1 MSENARTRWQARY
14 EKSRVREV
22 DFTTLSGLELEPA
35 YGTDDSEWPGEFPF
49 TRGLYP
55 TGYRGRSWT
64 IRQFAGF
71 GNAQQTNERYRMIL
85 GRGGGGLSV
94 AFDMPTLMGR
104 DSDDPKS
111 LGEVGHCG
119 VAIDSAADM
128 EVLFDGIDL
137 GDVTTSMT
145 ISGPAVPVFC
155 MMIVAAERAGV
166 DTGKLNG
173 TLQTDIFKEYIAQ
186 KEWIFGPEPH
196 LRLIGDLMEYCAE
209 KIPAYKPLS
218 VSGYHIREA
227 GSTAAQELA
236 FTLADGFGYVEL
248 GLSRG
253 LDVDVFAP
261 GLSFFFDAHVD
272 FFEEIA
278 KFRAAR
284 RIWARW
290 MRDVYGAT
298 TDKAQWLRFH
308 TQTAGVSLTAQQ
320 PYNNVVRTGIEAL
333 SAVLGGTNSLH
344 TNALDETL
352 ALPSEQAAEIALRTQ
367 QVIMEETGV
376 VNVADPLGGS
386 WYVEALTDRI
396 EAEAN
401 AIFDQILAMGGST
414 AHLRPARADRRG
426 RRSRRVARSPAG
438 SCAASRTAGSCPRSP
453 RRRSSTRSSLEKGE
467 KRIVGVNCHTESVTH
482 DLEILRVSHEV
493 EVEQVRVLAARR
505 QAARRRGRDGGA
517 GRMVDGG
524 ARRREHDRADARRG
538 ARRGDARRDLRRAAG
553 RVGRVPRTGPV
564 LSRRRRSL
572 GLAHDAAAVLP
583 PGRDRPVRPQAP
595 APQPAAGGTRG
606 RRPAAGGS
614 SYAVEV
620 TEENFQ
626 ATIESSMT
634 APVLLVFYSPTRM
647 PESQQLAD
655 DLVDA
660 VDGVRGPVPG
670 RPGRHRRRAGDRAGD
685 ADPVDPAGGRGPRRP
700 SGAADPG
707 RAAARRA
714 ALRADHQVMQQ
725 LTAQGMTGRHQPRVG
740 RPSTPTATA
749 SPTSTRATPPPRTRS
764 ATVTSTARSRST
776 RSSSTPTPPTPRP
789 PPAWRWPRSCSAP
802 RASTSTPPGAAAAAN
817 PDDVDAQTMVADL
830 DMLGGHVEDAFNRL
844 IELVRRTSG
853 DDRNQAREHLL
864 GLFGAVGN
872 DDPRVLKGRQSLAS
886 ALF

>member
-1 MSENARTRWQARY
+1 MADDARSRWQSRY
-14 EKSRVREV
+14 EKSRVRDV
-22 DFTTLSGLELEPA
+22 DFTTLSGMAVEPA
-35 YGTDDSEWPGEFPF
+35 YGTEDSEWPGEFPF

-55 TGYRGRSWT
+55 TGYRGRTWT

-71 GNAQQTNERYRMIL
+71 GNAQQTNERYKMIL

-94 AFDMPTLMGR
+94 AFDMPTLMGH
-104 DSDDPKS
+104 DSDSPRS

-128 EVLFDGIDL
+128 ETLFDGIDL
-137 GDVTTSMT
+137 AEVTTSMT

-186 KEWIFGPEPH
+186 KEWLFGPEPH
-196 LRLIGDLMEYCAE
+196 LRLIGDLMEYCTD

-290 MRDVYGAT
+290 MRDVYGARSE
-298 TDKAQWLRFH
+298 KAQWLRFH

-386 WYVEALTDRI
+386 WYVEALTDKI

-401 AIFDQILAMGGST
+401 AIFDKILSLGGST
-414 AHLRPARADRRG
+414 LAHDDTDELAETM
-426 RRSRRVARSPAG
+426 
-438 SCAASRTAGSCPRSP
+438 RTATGTPDGAVWP
-453 RRRSSTRSSLEKGE
+453 MTRGLLRGIEEGWFMGEIAEAAFQYQVALEKGE
-467 KRIVGVNCHTESVTH
+467 KRIVGVNCHEESVTH

-493 EVEQVRVLAARR
+493 EVEQVRALTARR
-505 QAARRRGRDGGA
+505 AERDEAAVTA
-517 GRMVDGG
+517 AVQRMVD
-524 ARRREHDRADARRG
+524 
-538 ARRGDARRDLRRAAG
+538 
-553 RVGRVPRTGPV
+553 VSRT
-564 LSRRRRSL
+564 
-572 GLAHDAAAVLP
+572 D
-583 PGRDRPVRPQAP
+583 
-595 APQPAAGGTRG
+595 
-606 RRPAAGGS
+606 
-614 SYAVEV
+614 
-620 TEENFQ
+620 ENI
-626 ATIESSMT
+626 IESM
-634 APVLLVFYSPTRM
+634 L
-647 PESQQLAD
+647 E
-655 DLVDA
+655 A
-660 VDGVRGPVPG
+660 VRVEATLGEICD
-670 RPGRHRRRAGDRAGD
+670 
-685 ADPVDPAGGRGPRRP
+685 
-700 SGAADPG
+700 
-707 RAAARRA
+707 
-714 ALRADHQVMQQ
+714 ALRGEWGVY
-725 LTAQGMTGRHQPRVG
+725 REP
-740 RPSTPTATA
+740 
-749 SPTSTRATPPPRTRS
+749 
-764 ATVTSTARSRST
+764 AR
-776 RSSSTPTPPTPRP
+776 
-789 PPAWRWPRSCSAP
+789 
-802 RASTSTPPGAAAAAN
+802 
-817 PDDVDAQTMVADL
+817 
-830 DMLGGHVEDAFNRL
+830 F
-844 IELVRRTSG
+844 
-853 DDRNQAREHLL
+853 
-864 GLFGAVGN
+864 
-872 DDPRVLKGRQSLAS
+872 
-886 ALF
+886 